1 MKEEALR
8 GCSGSIREG
17 IAVMGSV
24 LSFAPR
30 DVANIR
36 KPAMAAGA
44 TASIVIFPG
53 VRYERS
59 EGHIDAGQATVEK
72 KSDKPTH

>member
-1 MKEEALR
+1 
-8 GCSGSIREG
+8 
-17 IAVMGSV
+17 MGSV

-30 DVANIR
+30 DVAIAR
-36 KPAMAAGA
+36 KPPMASGA

-53 VRYERS
+53 VRYERN
-59 EGHIDAGQATVEK
+59 EGHVDAGQATVEK

>member
-1 MKEEALR
+1 MKTEALR

-24 LSFAPR
+24 LSFSPR
-30 DVANIR
+30 EAAIVR
-36 KPAMAAGA
+36 KPQVAAGA
-44 TASIVIFPG
+44 TASIVIVPG

-59 EGHIDAGQATVEK
+59 EPGVDASLAKAAE

>member
-1 MKEEALR
+1 
-8 GCSGSIREG
+8 
-17 IAVMGSV
+17 MGSV
-24 LSFAPR
+24 LSFSPR
-30 DVANIR
+30 ESAIVR
-36 KPAMAAGA
+36 KPPVAAGA

-59 EGHIDAGQATVEK
+59 EPRVDASQAKSVE